1 MKQYTHVEALQ
12 VIISGCRVAQQSGA
26 YTLEDA
32 RKIMNAIDVITESL
46 PKDSETSKDKK

>member
-1 MKQYTHVEALQ
+1 MKYNVEQALS
-12 VIISGCRVAQQSGA
+12 VLISGCRVAQQSGA

-46 PKDSETSKDKK
+46 PKDEEITEDKK

>member
-1 MKQYTHVEALQ
+1 MEQRQYTHAEALQ
-12 VIISGCRVAQQSGA
+12 VIISRCRVAQESGA

-46 PKDSETSKDKK
+46 PKDDEITKE

>member
-1 MKQYTHVEALQ
+1 MKQYNHREALY

-32 RKIMNAIDVITESL
+32 RKIMNAIDVINESL
-46 PKDSETSKDKK
+46 QKDEEITEDKK